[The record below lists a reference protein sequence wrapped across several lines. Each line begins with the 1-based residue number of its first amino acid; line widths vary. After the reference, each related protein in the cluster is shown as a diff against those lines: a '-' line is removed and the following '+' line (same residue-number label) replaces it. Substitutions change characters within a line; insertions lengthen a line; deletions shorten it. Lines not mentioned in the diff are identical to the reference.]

1 MKTPDLLINH
11 TMELRL
17 LVALAS
23 AFITY
28 AAIKL
33 FDLTASLFSALGA
46 FVKSQRNRS
55 TVAAH

>member
-1 MKTPDLLINH
+1 MKTLDLFINH

-46 FVKSQRNRS
+46 FVKSQRDRS